1 MLLLFTIFIVK
12 CRHVEIFIMYVA
24 DFFTIERFFISAYFR
39 VYVGMQIM
47 NVMSKYVMKLSTI
60 YKVFH
65 RSMENVS
72 MTKREKYIH
81 LASVIEFDLKNSPFL
96 CFFDW
101 IVLDALAN
109 TIKNCLTALNKLPDK
124 EAKYYCGYTLMKYCA
139 VHLGLDQIPL
149 KNDF

>member
-1 MLLLFTIFIVK
+1 
-12 CRHVEIFIMYVA
+12 MYVA

-96 CFFDW
+96 CFFR
-101 IVLDALAN
+101 LDRSRCIGEYDQKLS
-109 TIKNCLTALNKLPDK
+109 NCF
-124 EAKYYCGYTLMKYCA
+124 E
-139 VHLGLDQIPL
+139 
-149 KNDF
+149 